1 MCDAYVGV
9 GAGIDIDLGVSFLPR
24 GYRVSEFSMFS
35 GEDGKITLEHVGQF
49 IL

>member
-35 GEDGKITLEHVGQF
+35 GEDVKTTVELVGQF
-49 IL
+49 LF

>member
-1 MCDAYVGV
+1 MCDAYVALV
-9 GAGIDIDLGVSFLPR
+9 QAFDIDLGVSFLPR